1 MKLGR
6 INKNRFMGAL
16 VVVGLLRQSEGPGLN
31 PAPSEAMY
39 PEAGTFFTKGLERW
53 PNEVHADLT

>member
-1 MKLGR
+1 MS
-6 INKNRFMGAL
+6 AL
-16 VVVGLLRQSEGPGLN
+16 LVEVRLRQSEGPGLN